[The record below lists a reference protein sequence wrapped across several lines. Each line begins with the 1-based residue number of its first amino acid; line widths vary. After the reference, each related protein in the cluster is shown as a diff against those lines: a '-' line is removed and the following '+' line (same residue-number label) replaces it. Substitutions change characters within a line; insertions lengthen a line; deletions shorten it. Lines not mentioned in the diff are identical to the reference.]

1 MPQAMLFPSENGR
14 RRLVAKTEREEPM
27 KRSAWIVAIAA
38 YVLIEKLLPPN
49 RWLTRISG
57 LALIVGGLITALG

>member
-1 MPQAMLFPSENGR
+1 MNL
-14 RRLVAKTEREEPM
+14 
-27 KRSAWIVAIAA
+27 AWIVAIAA